1 MWVLL
6 DRRPPAPALH
16 IRDIRAD
23 DKQLLAEGLSHL
35 SPASVHARFLAA
47 KPRLTSRELRYL
59 TEVDGRDHVA
69 LIAFDTDGDL
79 VAVARYVRHLED
91 PTTAE
96 VGLVVCDRL
105 QGQGVGTRLG
115 LHLADRARR
124 NGIEHFSAIILPENQ
139 AALRLFTRISARLHT
154 AFHDGVRELVGDLLA
169 A

>member
-1 MWVLL
+1 MRIVL
-6 DRRPPAPALH
+6 DHRPTAPALQV
-16 IRDIRAD
+16 RDIRAD

-35 SPASVHARFLAA
+35 SPASIHARFLAP

-59 TEVDGRDHVA
+59 TEVDGSDHVA
-69 LIAFDTDGDL
+69 LVAFDTGGDL
-79 VAVARYVRHLED
+79 VAVARYVREPED

-96 VGLVVCDRL
+96 VAIVVCDHL

-124 NGIEHFSAIILPENQ
+124 NGVEHFSAIMLPENL

-154 AFHDGVRELVGDLLA
+154 AFHDGVRELVGDLRA